1 MIHTVDTRN
10 MTHEQWLKERR
21 KAIGGSDAA
30 AIVGLSAYAS
40 PFTVW
45 LDKLGK
51 SEPKPDTEAMR
62 IGRDLEEYV
71 AQRFTEATGK
81 KVRRKNAIIYNSMYP
96 FAHANIDRE
105 IVGENAILECK
116 TTSILNLKKFKG
128 GEYPANYYVQVMHY
142 MAVTGAQKAYI
153 SVLVLGE
160 GFYWYEVERDQNEI
174 NALMEAEQELWEHVV
189 QQTEPPV
196 LGLDCDAK
204 ALFGLHPRSNG
215 LAVDLFGHAKQ
226 MSRYLEIK
234 AEIKKL
240 EAQADEI
247 ANAIKQALGDN
258 EHGTDGE
265 FTASWKM
272 QTRSNFDRKAFA
284 AANPDIDLS
293 PYFKT
298 STCRVFTVK

>member
-1 MIHTVDTRN
+1 MIHTIDTRN
-10 MTHEQWLKERR
+10 MTREQWLAERR

-51 SEPKPDTEAMR
+51 TEPKPDTEAMR

-71 AQRFTEATGK
+71 ASRFTEATGK
-81 KVRRKNAIIYNSMYP
+81 KVRRRNAIIHNDLYP

-105 IVGENAILECK
+105 VVGENAILECK
-116 TTSILNLKKFKG
+116 TTSILNLRKFAN

-153 SVLVLGE
+153 AVLVLGE
-160 GFYWYEVERDQNEI
+160 GFYWFEVQRDQAEI
-174 NALMEAEQELWEHVV
+174 NALMEAERALWEHVV

-196 LGLDCDAK
+196 FGLDCDAK
-204 ALFGLHPRSNG
+204 ALFSLHPRSNG
-215 LAVDLFGHAKQ
+215 LSVDLFGRAQQ
-226 MSRYLEIK
+226 MARYLEIK
-234 AEIKKL
+234 AQIKTL

-247 ANAIKQALGDN
+247 ANAIKQELGDN
-258 EHGTDGE
+258 ERGTDGE
-265 FTASWKM
+265 YTATWKT

-284 AANPDIDLS
+284 ADNPDIDLT
-293 PYFKT
+293 PYYKT
-298 STCRVFTVK
+298 STCRTFAVK